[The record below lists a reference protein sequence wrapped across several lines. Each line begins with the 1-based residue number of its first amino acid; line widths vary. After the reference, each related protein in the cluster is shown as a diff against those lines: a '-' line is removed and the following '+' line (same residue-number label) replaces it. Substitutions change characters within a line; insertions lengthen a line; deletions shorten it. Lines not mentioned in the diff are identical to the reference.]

1 MSQALSGI
9 RVIDFTHDQA
19 GPSCTQMLAWLGADV
34 IKIERPP
41 HGDRARRL
49 WNMDNPNLDSFF
61 FLLLNSGKRSMV
73 LDLKTD
79 EGKEIAR
86 RLVGEC
92 DIVAENLGPG
102 VMERLG
108 LGWEAVRELNPR
120 AIYASVK
127 GFGSYGPYSGFKCFE
142 PVAQATSGAMSVT
155 GEAEG
160 PPLVNGANI
169 GDSGTGMHLAI
180 AILAALVQRA
190 QTGRGQLVEVAMQ
203 EAVLN
208 LTRVKYTGTLATG
221 KPLERTGNRSAT
233 GGWSDLVRCA
243 GAGRERLRLHDY
255 PARQFRDVRRSDRG
269 YRPCRTAHRRA
280 LCHASGAGPQPAGI
294 DRNHRELDAQ
304 PRQARGHA
312 GFRGPWHSVRCG
324 ARHRRGAGRSAP
336 ARARH
341 RVRSRP
347 PDPWPLLDDRLS
359 GAVIGFAVRALPR
372 PAQRRAH
379 RRRAARSRRLLRGR
393 DPAIARQARDLDAI
407 LKATDAE
414 AARRFRRHPERGGAV
429 SAGATR
435 ESVLL
440 APCPPLPAIAG
451 DQSAGSGG
459 CSRCQSVAV

>member
-1 MSQALSGI
+1 MSQALEGI

-61 FLLLNSGKRSMV
+61 FLLLNSSKRSTV
-73 LDLKTD
+73 LDLKTE

-86 RLVGEC
+86 RLVAEA

-108 LGWEAVRELNPR
+108 LGWDAVHKLNPR

-155 GEAEG
+155 GEADG
-160 PPLVNGANI
+160 PPMVNGANI

-180 AILAALVQRA
+180 AILAALVQRG

-221 KPLERTGNRSAT
+221 EPLGRTGNRSAT

-243 GAGRERLRLHDY
+243 GSGRND
-255 PARQFRDVRRSDRG
+255 
-269 YRPCRTAHRRA
+269 
-280 LCHASGAGPQPAGI
+280 
-294 DRNHRELDAQ
+294 
-304 PRQARGHA
+304 
-312 GFRGPWHSVRCG
+312 
-324 ARHRRGAGRSAP
+324 
-336 ARARH
+336 
-341 RVRSRP
+341 
-347 PDPWPLLDDRLS
+347 
-359 GAVIGFAVRALPR
+359 
-372 PAQRRAH
+372 
-379 RRRAARSRRLLRGR
+379 
-393 DPAIARQARDLDAI
+393 
-407 LKATDAE
+407 
-414 AARRFRRHPERGGAV
+414 
-429 SAGATR
+429 
-435 ESVLL
+435 
-440 APCPPLPAIAG
+440 
-451 DQSAGSGG
+451 
-459 CSRCQSVAV
+459 

>member
-1 MSQALSGI
+1 MSQALEGI

-61 FLLLNSGKRSMV
+61 FLLLNSNKRSTV
-73 LDLKTD
+73 INLRTE

-86 RLVGEC
+86 RLIKNA

-108 LGWEAVRELNPR
+108 LGWEAVKTLNPR
-120 AIYASVK
+120 VIYASVK

-155 GEAEG
+155 GEAGG

-180 AILAALVQRA
+180 AILAALVQRG

-221 KPLERTGNRSAT
+221 KPLERTGNRSPT

-243 GAGRERLRLHDY
+243 GNGADDYVYITIPPDNPEMYEAMTEVMERPDLRTDERFATPPARAKNGAALTAEIERWTGTREKREVMKAFAGRGM
-255 PARQFRDVRRSDRG
+255 V
-269 YRPCRTAHRRA
+269 
-280 LCHASGAGPQPAGI
+280 
-294 DRNHRELDAQ
+294 
-304 PRQARGHA
+304 
-312 GFRGPWHSVRCG
+312 CG
-324 ARHRRGAGRSAP
+324 AVLNTAEVLADPHLRERETIFDLEHPTRGRFSVIGCPVRLSDSPLVPRSAP
-336 ARARH
+336 
-341 RVRSRP
+341 
-347 PDPWPLLDDRLS
+347 
-359 GAVIGFAVRALPR
+359 
-372 PAQRRAH
+372 
-379 RRRAARSRRLLRGR
+379 
-393 DPAIARQARDLDAI
+393 
-407 LKATDAE
+407 LKGEHTED
-414 AARRFRRHPERGGAV
+414 
-429 SAGATR
+429 
-435 ESVLL
+435 VLKN
-440 APCPPLPAIAG
+440 IAG
-451 DQSAGSGG
+451 YTQDEIRQL
-459 CSRCQSVAV
+459 RERRVI